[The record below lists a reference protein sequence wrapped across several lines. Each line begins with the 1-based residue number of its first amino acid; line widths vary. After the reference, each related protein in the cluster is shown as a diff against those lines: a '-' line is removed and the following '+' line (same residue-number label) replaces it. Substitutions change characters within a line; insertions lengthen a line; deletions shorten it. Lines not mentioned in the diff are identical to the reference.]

1 MKQYDVVVVGAGPS
15 GGMALYRL
23 AKCGLKVALLE
34 RYILPRKKPCAGG
47 LVKRAIDAMPF
58 SIEDIYER
66 HCNTVDV
73 QFDKGKIIR
82 VNASNPIIITIKRDE
97 FDLRIVSEAQR
108 QGAHIYEGHWVEDI
122 RVFRDHVKIQTDKG
136 TFSCK
141 FLIGADGALS
151 LTRRKAGINEN
162 RIFFPA
168 LVSHI
173 EVRDRLKRP
182 YEDRAVFDFYSVP
195 YGYGWIFP
203 KKDHLSV
210 GVGVFKRRAL
220 GLKDRLEH
228 FIGRRGLLDGR
239 CRWMKGALIPVLST
253 RPEIIKRRILFIGDA
268 AGLVDPV
275 VGEGISLALRSG
287 LIAADAIVKGE
298 MDEDVVG
305 YIYRRDFQQK
315 ILSQLKG
322 GLAVSKIIY
331 KSHMFLRL
339 LMNLWGKE
347 LIGRLLGIFNGRS
360 NYIEEFFNLRA
371 FTSLL
376 FKVK

>member
-1 MKQYDVVVVGAGPS
+1 MKHYDVVIVGGGPS

-47 LVKRAIDAMPF
+47 LVKRAIDSLPF
-58 SIEDIYER
+58 SIEDVYER

-73 QFDKGKIIR
+73 QYDKGKIIR
-82 VNASNPIIITIKRDE
+82 VNASYPIIITIKRDE

-108 QGAHIYEGHWVEDI
+108 QGAHIYEGHRVEDI
-122 RVFRDHVKIQTDKG
+122 RILRDHVKIQTDKEI
-136 TFSCK
+136 FSCR

-151 LTRRKAGINEN
+151 LTRRKAGLHEN
-162 RIFFPA
+162 RAFFPA
-168 LVSHI
+168 LVCHI
-173 EVRDRLKRP
+173 EIRDRIKRL
-182 YEDRAVFDFYSVP
+182 YEDRAVFDFYSAP

-210 GVGVFKRRAL
+210 GLGVFRMRAV
-220 GLKDRLEH
+220 GLKDKLEQ
-228 FIGRRGLLDGR
+228 FIGRRGLLNGR
-239 CRWMKGALIPVLST
+239 CRWMKGAVLPILST
-253 RPEIIKRRILFIGDA
+253 RAEVIKNRVLFVGDA

-298 MDEDVVG
+298 MEEEAVG
-305 YIYRRDFQQK
+305 YTYRRDFQQK

-322 GLAVSKIIY
+322 GLAVSKLIY
-331 KSHMFLRL
+331 KSHIFFRF

-347 LIGRLLGIFNGRS
+347 LIWRLLGIFKGRS
-360 NYIEEFFNLRA
+360 DYIQEFFNLRA